1 MSIFSTLSEI
11 DVSEHI
17 EQKNGLNYL
26 SWAWAW
32 TEVKKLYPEANY
44 KIYETDTGVIYWHDG
59 KTAWVKTSVTINELE
74 HIEYLPIMDF
84 RNRSI
89 PVDNI
94 TSFDVNKA
102 IQRSLTKALARHGL
116 GLYIYAGEDL
126 PESSIKSCEICG
138 KAILPTKTKTI
149 EQICQGTKHKM
160 GKQACVKCFNEWM
173 NSSAT
178 KTISG

>member
-1 MSIFSTLSEI
+1 MRKRLI
-11 DVSEHI
+11 
-17 EQKNGLNYL
+17 K
-26 SWAWAW
+26 A
-32 TEVKKLYPEANY
+32 
-44 KIYETDTGVIYWHDG
+44 
-59 KTAWVKTSVTINELE
+59 SVNERSLFINKWFYTFN
-74 HIEYLPIMDF
+74 ISRIKF